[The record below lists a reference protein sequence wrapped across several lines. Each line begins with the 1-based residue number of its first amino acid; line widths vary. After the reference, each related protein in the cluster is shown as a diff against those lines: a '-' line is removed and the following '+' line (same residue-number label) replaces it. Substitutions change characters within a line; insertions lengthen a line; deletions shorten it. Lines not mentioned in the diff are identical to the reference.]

1 VSKGSS
7 QPGLL
12 SVIFLSVGTMIGSG
26 WLFAAYYASKTAGSA
41 SILSWIIGAVLVL
54 FMALLL
60 SEIAIKHPVNGLFT
74 RLISIS
80 HNTHFGFVTAISNWL
95 LGLIVVPS
103 EAIASTQYLASM
115 YPPLTPYLFADGLIT
130 MTGLGLAAIFMI
142 FYLFVNFWGIRL
154 LSKVNNVITWVKVI
168 VPVSVAVVIMIA
180 AFDSGN
186 FTAYKD
192 SFMPYGATSVF
203 AAIVSS
209 GIFYSFFGFQAAA
222 SFTSELPN
230 PKRNIPIALVSS
242 VLIVLAIY
250 LLLQVSF
257 IGALPSEMVTNG
269 WASLNFDSP
278 LAQLAGLLGLNFLVV
293 ILYADAFVSPS
304 GTGLLYLGLNSRQ
317 LNEMVKHKQ
326 MPKAFG
332 SRDRAVNFSR
342 RALILT
348 FICSL
353 VLVFFFRN
361 WQLIASLTT
370 TFIVISCMALPVAYD
385 RMRRI
390 ADELPVKLLPCS
402 RMVAFLVFLCLS
414 YFLLISGTK
423 NLVVAFA
430 LIFVFFVCYALS
442 VRPENKMRSLMI
454 AFGSSW
460 GIFCYLLF
468 VIIYGVIGL
477 YLEHDVLYYLIYI
490 IISAVFY
497 LQMINQKPVND
508 K

>member
-1 VSKGSS
+1 MSKSSS

-41 SILSWIIGAVLVL
+41 SIISWIIGAAIVLL
-54 FMALLL
+54 MALLL
-60 SEIAIKHPVNGLFT
+60 SEIAIKYPVNGLFT
-74 RLISIS
+74 RLISLS

-103 EAIASTQYLASM
+103 EAMASTQYVATM
-115 YPPLTPYLFADGLIT
+115 YQPLTPYLFHDGEIT
-130 MTGLGLAAIFMI
+130 TMGLGLAAIFMV

-168 VPVSVAVVIMIA
+168 VPVFVAIIIMIA
-180 AFDSGN
+180 AFDGGN
-186 FTAYKD
+186 FTTYKD
-192 SFMPYGATSVF
+192 SFMPYGATSIF

-242 VLIVLAIY
+242 VLIVLVIY
-250 LLLQVSF
+250 LLLQVAF
-257 IGALPSEMVTNG
+257 IGALPSEMIAKG
-269 WASLNFDSP
+269 WASLNFESP
-278 LAQLAGLLGLNFLVV
+278 LAQLAGLIGLNFLVV

-332 SRDRAVNFSR
+332 SRDMAVNFSR
-342 RALILT
+342 RALILS
-348 FICSL
+348 FVCSL
-353 VLVFFFRN
+353 VLICFFRN

-370 TFIVISCMALPVAYD
+370 TFIVISCLALPVTYAKL
-385 RMRRI
+385 RKS
-390 ADELPVKLLPCS
+390 EGLPVKLLPCS
-402 RMVAFLVFLCLS
+402 KTVALFVFVCLS
-414 YFLLISGTK
+414 YFLLISGMK
-423 NLVVAFA
+423 NLLVA
-430 LIFVFFVCYALS
+430 LILHFVFFLFYALS
-442 VRPENKMRSLMI
+442 VKTKSKIQSLRV
-454 AFGSSW
+454 AFLSSW
-460 GIFCYLLF
+460 AIFGYLLF
-468 VIIYGVIGL
+468 VVLYGALGL
-477 YLEHDVLYYLIYI
+477 YVEDGSVYYIAYI
-490 IISAVFY
+490 IVSISFY
-497 LQMINQKPVND
+497 FMMVNQKSVNEV
-508 K
+508 